1 MARQDYQGAPI
12 PGGPPQ
18 PERPV
23 ATTTSYKVN
32 NPTEKELNSSNAS
45 GEGPSLQ
52 LNYPLEDQDNYK
64 AAINF
69 GVYSIDPYEIDTEAA
84 KKILDRPFLS
94 ELSSNISKGM
104 SQSATDDV
112 TTAKATNGASNT
124 DDAYKTETAK
134 VVSDRVARETSYST
148 NRDLGLTPKPLKKNV
163 RLYFPPGVQLM
174 DAVQIDNTA
183 TLGTGGAATLAG
195 LRNQSGIINSLKQG
209 VTEGLS
215 DLFNLLKGDLA
226 NQEAAQIAATRAFNK
241 LPSGGVQNATR
252 IALQKVMN
260 PNTRAMFQGVPI
272 REFSFAFK
280 MIATSQAEAKEITDI
295 IKLFRTEL
303 YPEAISIGT
312 LPVGFKFPN
321 LFKVQFM
328 YNDRVNRNLPQPLM
342 CYLRNV
348 STTYNQ
354 GSMVFHE
361 DGQPTEVD
369 LTLSFTEFRAL
380 TRQDIIYGSETTP
393 GWGH

>member
-12 PGGPPQ
+12 PGGPQQ

-23 ATTTSYKVN
+23 PTTTSYKVN
-32 NPTEKELNSSNAS
+32 NPSQKELNSSNAS

-84 KKILDRPFLS
+84 KKILDQPFLS

-104 SQSATDDV
+104 SPSSSLDV
-112 TTAKATNGASNT
+112 TTQKKANANNPNEDRAK
-124 DDAYKTETAK
+124 EEK
-134 VVSDRVARETSYST
+134 VIKDRISREGSYST
-148 NRDLGLTPKPLKKNV
+148 NRDLGLNPKPLKKNV

-280 MIATSQAEAKEITDI
+280 MIATSQSEAKEITDI

-380 TRQDIIYGSETTP
+380 TRQDIIYGSEATP